1 VFIEWP
7 PNTGGIYIVSL
18 MIDVQLDIVMT
29 ALGNEPLGL
38 AL

>member
-1 VFIEWP
+1 MGR
-7 PNTGGIYIVSL
+7 PNPAESNNVSS
-18 MIDVQLDIVMT
+18 MIDVQLDIAMT